1 MTPNVKIHWHAMV
14 QPCAKFEA
22 IWAIFALDMVM
33 IHHICLTC
41 NEPSTMLF
49 IFVKRCVNQLMQI
62 KFLNLNG
69 YYVWNKGSVPMF
81 HIFWIIFWISTA
93 PVKLLSTMVNVGL
106 HISVGL
112 GIELSHSTNNWF
124 GVIMWYTLWEPMVF
138 NALQCTFGTSFTK
151 KTPYSLQIAKSPFF
165 PQQLL

>member
-1 MTPNVKIHWHAMV
+1 MCETKEVCQW
-14 QPCAKFEA
+14 
-22 IWAIFALDMVM
+22 
-33 IHHICLTC
+33 
-41 NEPSTMLF
+41 
-49 IFVKRCVNQLMQI
+49 
-62 KFLNLNG
+62 
-69 YYVWNKGSVPMF
+69 F
-81 HIFWIIFWISTA
+81 HIFWIFFWISTA

-124 GVIMWYTLWEPMVF
+124 GVIMWYTLREPMVF

-165 PQQLL
+165 RNNSCNSQCEDSLSCQDAPMCQILGHLGKLCLGYGHDPSHLPYVQWTFYPVVHTCEEMSKSVAATQIS

>member
-1 MTPNVKIHWHAMV
+1 MCHSMV

-22 IWAIFALDMVM
+22 VWTMFALDMVM
-33 IHHICLTC
+33 IHHICLMC
-41 NEPSTMLF
+41 NEPSTPLF
-49 IFVKRCVNQLMQI
+49 IFVKRWVNQLLQL
-62 KFLNLNG
+62 KFLNANG

-81 HIFWIIFWISTA
+81 HIFWIFFWISTA